1 VFIRVYLWLKKFSSS
16 LLNVLHPTRPDGR
29 CQGEGFLRVIPC
41 FGDKTSLHLVYFYL
55 ERVKMQV
62 RFYANMRTIV
72 RQEIFDVVELNG
84 SETLRSLLNLLIE
97 NFPNIQPYL
106 FNSKNELLPDVPI
119 FVNGRNPRL
128 EKLGVDM
135 PLGSDDVVSMFS
147 PISSGKMN
155 VEVMRG

>member
-1 VFIRVYLWLKKFSSS
+1 
-16 LLNVLHPTRPDGR
+16 
-29 CQGEGFLRVIPC
+29 
-41 FGDKTSLHLVYFYL
+41 
-55 ERVKMQV
+55 MQF

-72 RQEIFDVVELNG
+72 GQESFEITELNG
-84 SETLRSLLNLLIE
+84 DKTLRSLLDVLIQH
-97 NFPNIQPYL
+97 FPTVHPYL

-128 EKLGVDM
+128 ETLGVDM
-135 PLGSDDVVSMFS
+135 PLGNDDIISMFS